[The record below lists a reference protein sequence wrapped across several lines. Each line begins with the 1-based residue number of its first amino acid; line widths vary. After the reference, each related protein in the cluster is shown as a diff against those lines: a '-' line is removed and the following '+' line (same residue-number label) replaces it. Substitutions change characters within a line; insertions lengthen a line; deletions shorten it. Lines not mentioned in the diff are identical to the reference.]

1 MSTNYSTTNQSYK
14 HLSEAER
21 GEIEAYL
28 SVGLKP
34 AEIAR
39 RLGRNRSTITREINR
54 GSITQV
60 KKVNGQKAGR
70 RPAVPAPLPTGERPA
85 EPEPVPGLCCPLPSG
100 AKLDSVS
107 DDFLRAFTEAMREKP
122 RVHSVDTFVHT
133 YRLQHV
139 DAVVPSTKT
148 LYNYIH
154 QGLLEI
160 KVIDLPRAV
169 RIRKKF
175 TKRPSTKKHLGKS
188 IEERPEEINN
198 RSRFGDWEIDSVL
211 GGKTIG
217 EPSILT
223 LVERQTRY
231 AVTKKLVEKKAEYV
245 NQAVL
250 ECMKLYPI
258 KSITADNGNEFSS
271 LSKIEGLDVY
281 FAHAYSS
288 YERGTNENFNGL
300 LREFIP
306 KGCSL
311 KELNQNLL
319 EDYTKA
325 INERPRRIHGYQ
337 SAKKLFE
344 LTQTA

>member
-60 KKVNGQKAGR
+60 KKVNGQKVYYQHYYADAAHNR
-70 RPAVPAPLPTGERPA
+70 YRHAREASYYL
-85 EPEPVPGLCCPLPSG
+85 
-100 AKLDSVS
+100 KLDCV
-107 DDFLRAFTEAMREKP
+107 
-122 RVHSVDTFVHT
+122 
-133 YRLQHV
+133 
-139 DAVVPSTKT
+139 
-148 LYNYIH
+148 
-154 QGLLEI
+154 
-160 KVIDLPRAV
+160 
-169 RIRKKF
+169 
-175 TKRPSTKKHLGKS
+175 
-188 IEERPEEINN
+188 EERPEEINN

-271 LSKIEGLDVY
+271 LSKTEGLDVY

>member
-54 GSITQV
+54 GSITQL
-60 KKVNGQKAGR
+60 KKVNGQKVYYQHYYADAAHNR
-70 RPAVPAPLPTGERPA
+70 YRNA
-85 EPEPVPGLCCPLPSG
+85 
-100 AKLDSVS
+100 
-107 DDFLRAFTEAMREKP
+107 RETKG
-122 RVHSVDTFVHT
+122 VHSVDTFVHT
-133 YRLQHV
+133 YRFQHV

-160 KVIDLPRAV
+160 KAIDLPRAV

-175 TKRPSTKKHLGKS
+175 NKRPSTKKHLGKS

-211 GGKTIG
+211 DGKTIG

-250 ECMKLYPI
+250 ECMKPYPI

-281 FAHAYSS
+281 FAHAYPS
-288 YERGTNENFNGL
+288 YERDTNENFNGL

-306 KGCSL
+306 KGSSL
-311 KELNQNLL
+311 K
-319 EDYTKA
+319 
-325 INERPRRIHGYQ
+325 
-337 SAKKLFE
+337 KLKR
-344 LTQTA
+344 

>member
-54 GSITQV
+54 GSITQL
-60 KKVNGQKAGR
+60 KKVNGQKVYYQHYYADAAHNR
-70 RPAVPAPLPTGERPA
+70 YRDARETSYYL
-85 EPEPVPGLCCPLPSG
+85 
-100 AKLDSVS
+100 KLDRVS
-107 DDFLRAFTEAMREKP
+107 NDFLTKFIEAMREKP

-175 TKRPSTKKHLGKS
+175 NKRPSTKKHLGKS

>member
-39 RLGRNRSTITREINR
+39 RLGRNRSTITREMNR

-60 KKVNGQKAGR
+60 KQVNGQKVYYQHYYADAAHNCYR
-70 RPAVPAPLPTGERPA
+70 QVRKASYYL
-85 EPEPVPGLCCPLPSG
+85 
-100 AKLDSVS
+100 KLDRVS
-107 DDFLRAFTEAMREKP
+107 DDFLTKFTEAMREKP

-160 KVIDLPRAV
+160 KVIDLP
-169 RIRKKF
+169 I
-175 TKRPSTKKHLGKS
+175 GKS

-211 GGKTIG
+211 GGKTVG
-217 EPSILT
+217 ETSILT

-250 ECMKLYPI
+250 ECMKPYPI

-306 KGCSL
+306 KGISL
-311 KELNQNLL
+311 KELNPTLL

-325 INERPRRIHGYQ
+325 INERPRRIHDYQ

>member
-1 MSTNYSTTNQSYK
+1 M
-14 HLSEAER
+14 
-21 GEIEAYL
+21 
-28 SVGLKP
+28 
-34 AEIAR
+34 
-39 RLGRNRSTITREINR
+39 
-54 GSITQV
+54 
-60 KKVNGQKAGR
+60 
-70 RPAVPAPLPTGERPA
+70 
-85 EPEPVPGLCCPLPSG
+85 
-100 AKLDSVS
+100 
-107 DDFLRAFTEAMREKP
+107 
-122 RVHSVDTFVHT
+122 DTFVHT

-139 DAVVPSTKT
+139 DAVVPSTKM

-160 KVIDLPRAV
+160 KVIDLP
-169 RIRKKF
+169 I
-175 TKRPSTKKHLGKS
+175 GKS

-211 GGKTIG
+211 GGKTVG
-217 EPSILT
+217 ETSILT

-250 ECMKLYPI
+250 ECMKPYPI

-306 KGCSL
+306 KGISL
-311 KELNQNLL
+311 KELNPTLL

-325 INERPRRIHGYQ
+325 INERPRRIHDYQ

>member
-60 KKVNGQKAGR
+60 KKENGQKVYYQHYYADAAHNR
-70 RPAVPAPLPTGERPA
+70 YRHAREASYYL
-85 EPEPVPGLCCPLPSG
+85 
-100 AKLDSVS
+100 KLDSVS

>member
-39 RLGRNRSTITREINR
+39 RLGRNRSTITREMNR

-60 KKVNGQKAGR
+60 KQVNGQKVYYQHYYADAAHNCYR
-70 RPAVPAPLPTGERPA
+70 QVRKASYYL
-85 EPEPVPGLCCPLPSG
+85 
-100 AKLDSVS
+100 KLDRVS
-107 DDFLRAFTEAMREKP
+107 DDFLTKFREAMREKP

-139 DAVVPSTKT
+139 DAVVPSTKM

-160 KVIDLPRAV
+160 KVIDLP
-169 RIRKKF
+169 I
-175 TKRPSTKKHLGKS
+175 GKS

-211 GGKTIG
+211 GGKTVG
-217 EPSILT
+217 ETSILT

-250 ECMKLYPI
+250 ECMKPYPI
-258 KSITADNGNEFSS
+258 KSI
-271 LSKIEGLDVY
+271 LSKIERLDLLKR
-281 FAHAYSS
+281 FK
-288 YERGTNENFNGL
+288 EDQENW
-300 LREFIP
+300 
-306 KGCSL
+306 
-311 KELNQNLL
+311 QN
-319 EDYTKA
+319 A
-325 INERPRRIHGYQ
+325 
-337 SAKKLFE
+337 
-344 LTQTA
+344 

>member
-39 RLGRNRSTITREINR
+39 GLGRNRSTISREINR
-54 GSITQV
+54 SSITQV
-60 KKVNGQKAGR
+60 KKINGHKFYYQHYYADAAHNRYRHARKASYY
-70 RPAVPAPLPTGERPA
+70 L
-85 EPEPVPGLCCPLPSG
+85 
-100 AKLDSVS
+100 KLDRVS
-107 DDFLRAFTEAMREKP
+107 DDFLTKFTEAMREKP

-160 KVIDLPRAV
+160 KAIDLP
-169 RIRKKF
+169 I
-175 TKRPSTKKHLGKS
+175 GKS

-211 GGKTIG
+211 GRKTVG
-217 EPSILT
+217 ETSILT

-250 ECMKLYPI
+250 ECMKPYPI

-306 KGCSL
+306 KGISL
-311 KELNQNLL
+311 KELNPTLL

-325 INERPRRIHGYQ
+325 INERPRRIHDYQ

>member
-54 GSITQV
+54 SSITQV
-60 KKVNGQKAGR
+60 KKVNGQKVYYHHYYADVAHNR
-70 RPAVPAPLPTGERPA
+70 YRHAREASYYL
-85 EPEPVPGLCCPLPSG
+85 
-100 AKLDSVS
+100 KLDSVS

>member
-39 RLGRNRSTITREINR
+39 RLGRNRSTITSEMNR

-60 KKVNGQKAGR
+60 KQVNGQKVYYQHYYAD
-70 RPAVPAPLPTGERPA
+70 AVHNRHRQVREASYYL
-85 EPEPVPGLCCPLPSG
+85 
-100 AKLDSVS
+100 KLDRVS
-107 DDFLRAFTEAMREKP
+107 DDFLTKFREAMREKP

-139 DAVVPSTKT
+139 DAVVPSTKM

-160 KVIDLPRAV
+160 KVIDLP
-169 RIRKKF
+169 I
-175 TKRPSTKKHLGKS
+175 GKS

-211 GGKTIG
+211 GGKTVG
-217 EPSILT
+217 ETSILT

-250 ECMKLYPI
+250 ECMKPYPI

-288 YERGTNENFNGL
+288 YERDTNENFNGL

-306 KGCSL
+306 KGTSL
-311 KELNQNLL
+311 KELNPTLL

-325 INERPRRIHGYQ
+325 INERPRRIHSYQ

>member
-1 MSTNYSTTNQSYK
+1 
-14 HLSEAER
+14 
-21 GEIEAYL
+21 
-28 SVGLKP
+28 
-34 AEIAR
+34 
-39 RLGRNRSTITREINR
+39 
-54 GSITQV
+54 
-60 KKVNGQKAGR
+60 
-70 RPAVPAPLPTGERPA
+70 
-85 EPEPVPGLCCPLPSG
+85 
-100 AKLDSVS
+100 
-107 DDFLRAFTEAMREKP
+107 MREKP

-160 KVIDLPRAV
+160 KVIDLP
-169 RIRKKF
+169 I
-175 TKRPSTKKHLGKS
+175 GKS

-211 GGKTIG
+211 GGKTVG
-217 EPSILT
+217 ETSILT

-250 ECMKLYPI
+250 ECMKPYPI

-306 KGCSL
+306 KGISL
-311 KELNQNLL
+311 KELNPTLL

-325 INERPRRIHGYQ
+325 INERPRRIHSYQ

>member
-60 KKVNGQKAGR
+60 KIVNGQKVYYQHYYADAAHNR
-70 RPAVPAPLPTGERPA
+70 YRHAREASYYL
-85 EPEPVPGLCCPLPSG
+85 
-100 AKLDSVS
+100 KLDSVS

>member
-1 MSTNYSTTNQSYK
+1 MSTNNSTTNQSYK

-54 GSITQV
+54 GSITQL
-60 KKVNGQKAGR
+60 KKVNGQKVYYQHYYADAAHNR
-70 RPAVPAPLPTGERPA
+70 YRDARETSYYL
-85 EPEPVPGLCCPLPSG
+85 
-100 AKLDSVS
+100 KLDRVS
-107 DDFLRAFTEAMREKP
+107 NDFLTKFIEAMREKP

-175 TKRPSTKKHLGKS
+175 NKRPSTKKHLGKS

-306 KGCSL
+306 KGSSL
-311 KELNQNLL
+311 KKLNPTLL

>member
-1 MSTNYSTTNQSYK
+1 MNISSNYSTTNQSYK

-21 GEIEAYL
+21 GKIEAYL

-60 KKVNGQKAGR
+60 KKVNGQK
-70 RPAVPAPLPTGERPA
+70 
-85 EPEPVPGLCCPLPSG
+85 
-100 AKLDSVS
+100 
-107 DDFLRAFTEAMREKP
+107 
-122 RVHSVDTFVHT
+122 VH
-133 YRLQHV
+133 YQHYY
-139 DAVVPSTKT
+139 AVVPSTKT

-160 KVIDLPRAV
+160 KVIDFPRAV

-175 TKRPSTKKHLGKS
+175 TKSPSTKKHLGKS

-211 GGKTIG
+211 VGKTIG

-223 LVERQTRY
+223 LAERQTHY
-231 AVTKKLVEKKAEYV
+231 AVTEKKAEYV

-271 LSKIEGLDVY
+271 LSKI
-281 FAHAYSS
+281 
-288 YERGTNENFNGL
+288 
-300 LREFIP
+300 
-306 KGCSL
+306 
-311 KELNQNLL
+311 
-319 EDYTKA
+319 
-325 INERPRRIHGYQ
+325 
-337 SAKKLFE
+337 
-344 LTQTA
+344 

>member
-1 MSTNYSTTNQSYK
+1 MYK
-14 HLSEAER
+14 R
-21 GEIEAYL
+21 
-28 SVGLKP
+28 
-34 AEIAR
+34 
-39 RLGRNRSTITREINR
+39 
-54 GSITQV
+54 Q
-60 KKVNGQKAGR
+60 
-70 RPAVPAPLPTGERPA
+70 
-85 EPEPVPGLCCPLPSG
+85 
-100 AKLDSVS
+100 
-107 DDFLRAFTEAMREKP
+107 
-122 RVHSVDTFVHT
+122 VHT

>member
-14 HLSEAER
+14 HLSEAKR

-39 RLGRNRSTITREINR
+39 RLGRNRSTITREMNR

-60 KKVNGQKAGR
+60 KQVNGQKVYYQHYYADAAHNCYR
-70 RPAVPAPLPTGERPA
+70 QVRKASYYL
-85 EPEPVPGLCCPLPSG
+85 
-100 AKLDSVS
+100 KLDRVS
-107 DDFLRAFTEAMREKP
+107 DDFLTKFTEAMREKP

-160 KVIDLPRAV
+160 KVIDLP
-169 RIRKKF
+169 I
-175 TKRPSTKKHLGKS
+175 GKS
-188 IEERPEEINN
+188 IEEKPEEINN

-211 GGKTIG
+211 GLKTVG

-250 ECMKLYPI
+250 ECMKRYPI

-288 YERGTNENFNGL
+288 YERDTNENFNGL

-306 KGCSL
+306 KGTSL
-311 KELNQNLL
+311 KELNPTLL

-325 INERPRRIHGYQ
+325 INERPRRIHSYQ